1 MSSKQNY
8 NPNASASML
17 GYIYQVQYA
26 LYMCLEMLTKIDDPD
41 EHNISLEKLDDIAFD
56 QNGSVSFVNQI
67 KGHDLIE
74 SEDAVENL
82 TDRSSDIWS
91 TFRVWVKL
99 INDGDAKLGKTVFR
113 LITTQSYSQVS
124 VASYLSDTKD
134 RDPAEALKLLQEIST
149 ETSNKTNKEA
159 YEAFQ
164 SLSPA
169 QLNIFIDS
177 VYMIG
182 QSEDIDEINQKISR
196 YCRQYV
202 ARNKATPFAER
213 LNGKWNELCTSSL
226 QKNPTGVIN
235 LGEVQA
241 LIDSFRPEYRDD
253 NLPAEF
259 ADNLPK
265 AININKDNRKFV
277 QQLRLINLP
286 NIFIKSAIIDYF
298 QSFKQRDKWAADGLL
313 NPGELGKYDRR
324 LIRKWAEFREEVEML
339 EPHNTE
345 EEKLRAAY
353 QLYKKCRSEG
363 TLPIRR
369 DFIEEYVA
377 KGSYHMLSDDQKIGW
392 HFNYLDY
399 LKAQEED
406 DAA

>member
-99 INDGDAKLGKTVFR
+99 INDGDVKLGKTVFR

-134 RDPAEALKLLQEIST
+134 RDPAEALKLLQGIST

-182 QSEDIDEINQKISR
+182 QS
-196 YCRQYV
+196 
-202 ARNKATPFAER
+202 
-213 LNGKWNELCTSSL
+213 
-226 QKNPTGVIN
+226 
-235 LGEVQA
+235 
-241 LIDSFRPEYRDD
+241 
-253 NLPAEF
+253 
-259 ADNLPK
+259 
-265 AININKDNRKFV
+265 
-277 QQLRLINLP
+277 
-286 NIFIKSAIIDYF
+286 
-298 QSFKQRDKWAADGLL
+298 
-313 NPGELGKYDRR
+313 
-324 LIRKWAEFREEVEML
+324 
-339 EPHNTE
+339 
-345 EEKLRAAY
+345 
-353 QLYKKCRSEG
+353 
-363 TLPIRR
+363 
-369 DFIEEYVA
+369 
-377 KGSYHMLSDDQKIGW
+377 
-392 HFNYLDY
+392 
-399 LKAQEED
+399 
-406 DAA
+406 